1 MPHQCVRCGKFYKDG
16 SEELLKG
23 CNCGG
28 RFFFYVKKED
38 IDQAKKLTIDL
49 TQEEKVQIEQDV
61 KEIIGDEIDEDQ
73 PVVLEL
79 ENIRILQPGKYEI
92 DLVDLFK
99 GKPLVYK
106 VGDGKYMIDLVSTF
120 GTDKIKTELIE
131 DEKEED

>member
-106 VGDGKYMIDLVSTF
+106 VGEGKYMIDLISTF
-120 GTDKIKTELIE
+120 GADKTKTELVE
-131 DEKEED
+131 EEKEE